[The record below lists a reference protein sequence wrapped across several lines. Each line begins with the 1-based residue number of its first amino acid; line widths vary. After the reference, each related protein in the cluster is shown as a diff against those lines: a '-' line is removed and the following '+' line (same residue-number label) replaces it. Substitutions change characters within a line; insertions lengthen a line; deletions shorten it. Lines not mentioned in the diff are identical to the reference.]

1 MRPVGPHGPRGK
13 WTEGAK
19 FGFGTLA
26 PALADLVDTRAGF
39 RERISGLV
47 EYRELLLNLTQ
58 RDLVLK
64 YKGSFLGVAWS
75 LLNPLLQMVI
85 YTAVFSIFL
94 RVFTLPH
101 YWAFVIGGILFWTF
115 FSTSLLG
122 SSTAFI
128 RNPGLITRVYF
139 PIEVLTISGI
149 LANFIN
155 FLIPLAI
162 LLIVL
167 PIAGV
172 HLGISL
178 VCLPVIV
185 ISILATSLGL
195 GLIASSV
202 TVFLRDIE
210 HFLQL
215 GVQVFFYATPILY
228 PLQPGALPHGA
239 SKYIQILRLNP
250 LSWYV
255 NSYHAVIFF
264 GIWPTWSEFAAM
276 ILFSLLCLV
285 AGWLT
290 FVKLRPRL
298 PENL

>member
-1 MRPVGPHGPRGK
+1 M
-13 WTEGAK
+13 
-19 FGFGTLA
+19 
-26 PALADLVDTRAGF
+26 DTRAGF
-39 RERISGLV
+39 RERISDLV
-47 EYRELLLNLTQ
+47 NYRELLVNMTQ

-85 YTAVFSIFL
+85 YTAIFSIFL

-101 YWAFVIGGILFWTF
+101 YWAFVVGGILFWTF
-115 FSTSLLG
+115 FSSSLLS

-139 PIEVLTISGI
+139 PIEVLPISGV

-167 PIAGV
+167 PFAGV
-172 HLGISL
+172 HLGMSL
-178 VCLPVIV
+178 VCLPVIA

-202 TVFLRDIE
+202 TVFLRDVE

-215 GVQVFFYATPILY
+215 GIQVFFYASPILY
-228 PLQPGALPHGA
+228 PLQAGRVPHGA
-239 SKYIQILRLNP
+239 SKYIEILRLNP
-250 LSWYV
+250 LAWYL
-255 NSYHAVIFF
+255 NSFHAVVFF
-264 GIWPTWSEFAAM
+264 GIWPSWNEFIAM
-276 ILFSLLCLV
+276 VVFSALCLV
-285 AGWLT
+285 LGWAIFLR
-290 FVKLRPRL
+290 LRPRL

>member
-1 MRPVGPHGPRGK
+1 M
-13 WTEGAK
+13 
-19 FGFGTLA
+19 
-26 PALADLVDTRAGF
+26 DTRAGF
-39 RERISGLV
+39 RERISDLV
-47 EYRELLLNLTQ
+47 DYRELIVNLTQ
-58 RDLVLK
+58 RDLILK

-85 YTAVFSIFL
+85 YTAIFSIFL

-115 FSTSLLG
+115 FSSSLMG
-122 SSTAFI
+122 TASSFV

-139 PIEVLTISGI
+139 PIEVLPISGI

-155 FLIPLAI
+155 FLIPLAL

-167 PIAGV
+167 PIAGIPV
-172 HLGISL
+172 GASL

-185 ISILATSLGL
+185 IAILATSIGL
-195 GLIASSV
+195 GLLAASV

-215 GVQVFFYATPILY
+215 GIQVFFYATPILY
-228 PLQPGALPHGA
+228 PLREGSLPHAA
-239 SKYIQILRLNP
+239 SRYIAILRLNP
-250 LSWYV
+250 LAWYLD
-255 NSYHAVIFF
+255 SFHAVMFF
-264 GIWPTWSEFAAM
+264 GDWPNWPEFAAM
-276 ILFSLLCLV
+276 LAFSLICLV
-285 AGWLT
+285 VGYTT
-290 FVKLRPRL
+290 FLKLRPRL